1 MSHVLAYGESGGL
14 RLRELGLWSMAG
26 ALVLAA
32 HVAGAALLMRED
44 QEMPSDNSPP
54 AAIMIELAAEP
65 EAVNTQQEQIAPDT
79 SNAEEVISEQVEP
92 VEEPQP
98 APVEQAQVQPEPQ
111 AEPLPEP
118 MPEPMPEPPPEP
130 VAEPTPE
137 PETTQTIPTPP
148 PVVEPPPVEPE
159 PTPVEPEPTPEPVD
173 PVEQQAT
180 AALEN
185 VEVPLPM
192 TRPVPPAPA
201 PKTAEPA
208 PTKPAPPKPPV
219 RTAAKPKPEQAQ
231 KERTQAALPTT
242 QSNRTAASQTSTGF
256 FSSSVSPA
264 KWKSRVEARIA
275 RNARKCPGNG
285 TGTAAV
291 RFNFDGSGNITKVS
305 LSRSSGDSSIDDYVV
320 SAVRRASPI
329 PAPPSGV
336 ASYLDQALKC
346 E

>member
-1 MSHVLAYGESGGL
+1 MSHVLSYGESGGL

-26 ALVLAA
+26 AMVLAA

-44 QEMPSDNSPP
+44 QEMPSDNAPP
-54 AAIMIELAAEP
+54 AAIMIELAPEP
-65 EAVNTQQEQIAPDT
+65 EAVNTEQEQIAPDT

-98 APVEQAQVQPEPQ
+98 EPVEQAQVQPEPQ
-111 AEPLPEP
+111 PEPLPESL
-118 MPEPMPEPPPEP
+118 PEPLPEPPPEP
-130 VAEPTPE
+130 VAEPAPE

-148 PVVEPPPVEPE
+148 PPVEPPQ
-159 PTPVEPEPTPEPVD
+159 VEPEPTPEPID
-173 PVEQQAT
+173 PIEQQAT

-208 PTKPAPPKPPV
+208 PHKPAPPKPV
-219 RTAAKPKPEQAQ
+219 KTAGKPKPEQAQ

-242 QSNRTAASQTSTGF
+242 QSDRTAARQTSTGF